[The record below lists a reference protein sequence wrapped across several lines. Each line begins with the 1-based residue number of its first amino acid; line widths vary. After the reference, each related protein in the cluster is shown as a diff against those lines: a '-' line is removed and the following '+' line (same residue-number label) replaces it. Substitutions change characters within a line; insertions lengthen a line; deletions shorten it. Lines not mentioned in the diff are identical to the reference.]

1 MDPSLRQYPAQRP
14 RTGPLNMSTLNRKRL
29 SREDAVALQTDL
41 DAVRDEV
48 MSSLGEKDV
57 AHIRHMIRRARGS
70 AIAGRALIGLGFDPI
85 TFIVG
90 VAALAHAK
98 IIENMEICHNG
109 MNCPT
114 DRTNQQQK

>member
-1 MDPSLRQYPAQRP
+1 
-14 RTGPLNMSTLNRKRL
+14 MSILNRKRL

-41 DAVRDEV
+41 DAVRAEV

-70 AIAGRALIGLGFDPI
+70 AIAGRAMIGLGFDPL

-90 VAALAHAK
+90 VAALAPAQHV
-98 IIENMEICHNG
+98 ETFEIGPNVLHGQYDWTKSPQHTSKPNARD
-109 MNCPT
+109 T
-114 DRTNQQQK
+114 LY

>member
-1 MDPSLRQYPAQRP
+1 
-14 RTGPLNMSTLNRKRL
+14 
-29 SREDAVALQTDL
+29 
-41 DAVRDEV
+41 

-70 AIAGRALIGLGFDPI
+70 AIAGRAMIGLGLDPI

-98 IIENMEICHNG
+98 IVENLEIGHNVMHG
-109 MNCPT
+109 QY
-114 DRTNQQQK
+114 DWTNAPKQNSYRYYRSDKRSVWTKRADPWISRWWPSL

>member
-57 AHIRHMIRRARGS
+57 AHIRHMIRRSRGS
-70 AIAGRALIGLGFDPI
+70 AIAGRAMIGLGFDPI
-85 TFIVG
+85 TFLVG
-90 VAALAHAK
+90 VAAPAPAQIVESMAISPNL
-98 IIENMEICHNG
+98 MTG
-109 MNCPT
+109 QS
-114 DRTNQQQK
+114 DRR